1 MRKGKSN
8 SIHQQLD
15 LPPLLDYLRNLPVSE
30 KVSHHQRVISYP
42 SHTYIHTITMAE
54 RSASVER
61 KTSETSISCSI
72 VLDNEPGVREQKI
85 DVSTGI
91 GFLDHV
97 SESSYMA
104 RIKLTGRCSLLWPST
119 EECL

>member
-1 MRKGKSN
+1 
-8 SIHQQLD
+8 
-15 LPPLLDYLRNLPVSE
+15 
-30 KVSHHQRVISYP
+30 
-42 SHTYIHTITMAE
+42 MAE

-61 KTSETSISCSI
+61 KTSETSITCSI

-97 SESSYMA
+97 SGSSYMNEW
-104 RIKLTGRCSLLWPST
+104 S
-119 EECL
+119 